1 MKIHIVG
8 AGPTGMSV
16 AWEILRGT
24 TGNEVIIHEK
34 KESAGGSWW
43 EPKGERDLHA
53 TRSTFDNAFVN
64 TKSIFREMGITW
76 DDIFEIREN
85 DSYGFVFKYINLL
98 QLTWLYLKVLAIPE
112 NYRNVT
118 IKDVAPGLNGELIS
132 CLTRSMDGVDW
143 DVMTAY
149 EFVKSFDHVAL
160 SRMYTQKTSGRIMC
174 DAMQKALEAQG
185 ATFMFNSE
193 LASVRHDDTGF
204 VALFSHNHEVS
215 GELMVI
221 CLDNMHAV
229 KFLGNNWG
237 PGAADKLVP
246 STYDCI
252 NVLLEYD
259 QDVSVTDAYTIQ
271 YKTKWNIIPEML
283 ADKKTISCNLINPND
298 EILHTPPG
306 ILESMVY
313 EQLRPF
319 GIPEPK
325 NMRVCWGA
333 KWENNIWNLDQS
345 SGVLS
350 KNGQLPFFG
359 KSKSL
364 AMCGMMSP
372 RNTPYASIEAATE
385 VGRRFCAQRFG
396 TRPPLTPLLFTHVV
410 IILIVIL
417 LVYINE
423 VYM

>member
-24 TGNEVIIHEK
+24 KGNEVVLYDK

-53 TRSTFDNAFVN
+53 TRNTFDNAFVN
-64 TKSIFREMGITW
+64 THSIFKEMGIKW
-76 DDIFEIREN
+76 NDIFEKREN
-85 DSYGFVFKYINLL
+85 DAYGFVFKYINLL
-98 QLTWLYLKVLAIPE
+98 QLTWLYLKVLAMPE
-112 NYRNVT
+112 RYRNVS

-132 CLTRSMDGVDW
+132 CLTRSIDGVDW

-160 SRMYTQKTSGRIMC
+160 SRMYTQKTSGRVMC
-174 DAMQKALEAQG
+174 DAMQKALESQG
-185 ATFMFNSE
+185 ATFVFGVEMLSLE
-193 LASVRHDDTGF
+193 HDDTGF
-204 VALFSHNHEVS
+204 VAKFSNNTDIS
-215 GELMVI
+215 GELLII
-221 CLDNMHAV
+221 CLDHTHAA
-229 KFLGNNWG
+229 KFLGTNWG
-237 PGAADKLVP
+237 PKALEKLVP
-246 STYDCI
+246 STYECI

-259 QDVSVTDAYTIQ
+259 HEVTVKDGYTIQ
-271 YKTKWNIIPEML
+271 YKTPWNIIPEML
-283 ADKKTISCNLINPND
+283 ADKKTISCVLLNPRED
-298 EILHTPPG
+298 ILKTPPG
-306 ILESMVY
+306 ILETVVY
-313 EQLRPF
+313 EQLKPF
-319 GIPEPK
+319 GFPEPK
-325 NMRVCWGA
+325 HKRVCWGA
-333 KWENNIWNLDQS
+333 KWENNRWHLDQS

-359 KSKSL
+359 KSKSV

-385 VGRRFCAQRFG
+385 VGRQFCSEKFG
-396 TRPPLTPLLFTHVV
+396 TRPPLTPFLLTHLF

-417 LVYINE
+417 LLYFNE